1 MQSTNTG
8 ARHNTTRKW
17 CGPFG
22 CFRSSKGT
30 AAAANAAP
38 ANATPA
44 NAAANAARAA
54 SAAAVAAAKAAR
66 AARVANAK
74 AARKAQVNAELAE
87 MMAAAA
93 GPGGA
98 AVQGARVP
106 PIEEQLRLLEAEAEA
121 NAAARAAVEG
131 EDEEYN
137 ALQGELQEQ
146 TDKINRI
153 SRTLA
158 ETRFGGNRKKPS
170 KLRKTRSKKSRR
182 HRR

>member
-8 ARHNTTRKW
+8 ARRNTTRKW

-30 AAAANAAP
+30 AAPAANAAANAAP
-38 ANATPA
+38 ANAA
-44 NAAANAARAA
+44 RAANA
-54 SAAAVAAAKAAR
+54 AAAVAAARAAR
-66 AARVANAK
+66 AANAK

-98 AVQGARVP
+98 AVQGAKVP

-121 NAAARAAVEG
+121 NAPAAVEG